1 MADVLVQV
9 VLASTSHLPADVSVN
24 TWHFEV
30 QDSIPDGDLQIVKDR
45 LLAFYS
51 YLGANDILSKKV
63 DAQTSRIKMYA
74 LADPKPRV
82 PRHDSAFIY
91 TQPGGESLPTEVAL
105 CLSFR
110 GAVASGEKAARRRN
124 RVFIGPLS
132 VGTQDTTDGSKPK
145 NATCDAIRSR
155 AQLLMNLNPTSSVKW
170 DVWSPTIDKTV
181 VPNGGDFAGTP
192 VVAGWV
198 DNAYD
203 TQRRR
208 GQKATVRLAFP

>member
-1 MADVLVQV
+1 MPDILVQV
-9 VLASTSHLPADVSVN
+9 VLGSTSHLPADVVVN

-30 QDSIPDGDLQIVKDR
+30 ANPIADSALDDIKSR
-45 LLAFYS
+45 LLPFYS
-51 YLGANDILSKKV
+51 YLGANDILSEKV

-74 LADPKPRV
+74 LGDPKPRV

-91 TQPGGESLPTEVAL
+91 TQPGGKSLPTEVAL

-110 GAVASGEKAARRRN
+110 GQLNSGEKAARRRN
-124 RVFIGPLS
+124 RVFLGPLS
-132 VGTQDTTDGSKPK
+132 VGTQDTVDGSKPK

-155 AQLLMNLNPTSSVKW
+155 AQLLMSLNANNATKW
-170 DVWSPTIDKTV
+170 IVWSPTIDKTV
-181 VPNGGDFAGTP
+181 VPDGGDWAGTP
-192 VVAGWV
+192 VINGWV

-208 GQKATVRLAFP
+208 GQKATVRQTF